1 MATTW
6 PRRRAGCSTRVFLA
20 GTCGLRYP
28 FLYHICILVYVT
40 YEYHAYLRNGHTFTR
55 NAPNISPCGA
65 SPTHL
70 PLPPASL
77 STTSPSLI
85 IFPYVTETIIE
96 NGRSPLL
103 SKPLRNPSV
112 SVRKK
117 NVPAPEPP
125 VPATTSISPS
135 PPLPPPSPS
144 STDKSEPT
152 ATGPIVAN
160 PPKYVWV
167 DPKGRTIRESGAT
180 TGNFTLPPKEDHSWT
195 KAQFDTHS
203 SHLWSRVNPGLIKDY
218 MGAPPST
225 MKHHF
230 PEHPEDKQKDF
241 EHHLKKTDYSEY
253 TEARAKY
260 AIPAGVSGGGG
271 GGGKADNI
279 FRVPG
284 KCVERFDLFPEPDG
298 GSKANMVAYST
309 STKFWETVL
318 NKKTY

>member
-1 MATTW
+1 MSYTSKTFNQTW
-6 PRRRAGCSTRVFLA
+6 DFNPDGDDLAAKTGRMLHTGVF
-20 GTCGLRYP
+20 G
-28 FLYHICILVYVT
+28 
-40 YEYHAYLRNGHTFTR
+40 RNNNR
-55 NAPNISPCGA
+55 EWKEPAPVEAPKKSFSVGA
-65 SPTHL
+65 SP
-70 PLPPASL
+70 
-77 STTSPSLI
+77 ST
-85 IFPYVTETIIE
+85 
-96 NGRSPLL
+96 
-103 SKPLRNPSV
+103 
-112 SVRKK
+112 
-117 NVPAPEPP
+117 
-125 VPATTSISPS
+125 
-135 PPLPPPSPS
+135 
-144 STDKSEPT
+144 TDKSEPT